1 MIFSIMQIKNRGDS
15 SVSIPRANHPCRSK
29 SLESHFKFKTFTKHL
44 QDIPRANHLF
54 QSKSHFHIFALE
66 PENRVSI
73 IASLL
78 SFSYW
83 ARKSPALMAI
93 PRNSEFRNSV
103 MENQGSGTSH
113 IFVDVQLC
121 SQHLNKHKHLDQDF
135 HLKNTIL
142 LFLEFPKNVVN
153 AQSTQSRSSHG
164 E

>member
-44 QDIPRANHLF
+44 QDIPRANHLS
-54 QSKSHFHIFALE
+54 QSKSLFHKFALE

-83 ARKSPALMAI
+83 A
-93 PRNSEFRNSV
+93 
-103 MENQGSGTSH
+103 
-113 IFVDVQLC
+113 
-121 SQHLNKHKHLDQDF
+121 
-135 HLKNTIL
+135 
-142 LFLEFPKNVVN
+142 
-153 AQSTQSRSSHG
+153 
-164 E
+164 